1 MELFSNFDSKDGR
14 SCNVSMANKRK
25 YQELKQYYKEGYNSK
40 NISVKTT
47 CKNNY
52 NNGRWN
58 PLYEDANV
66 RY

>member
-52 NNGRWN
+52 NNGR
-58 PLYEDANV
+58 
-66 RY
+66 